1 MGQLFELVRYRPEE
15 MDGYIFEQ
23 KINRTISEE
32 FVRLQS
38 KVDGAFTAVT
48 NSYHKMAE
56 FEQKI
61 DILRAQMSRIGKFDG
76 QIDSFTRTQQDH
88 ASQMQ
93 SLSDRLMDLFTQFR
107 QNNEGL
113 SKRIFK
119 IEGDIREINK
129 IIDEPADVKKEK
141 KKKFDD

>member
-1 MGQLFELVRYRPEE
+1 
-15 MDGYIFEQ
+15 
-23 KINRTISEE
+23 
-32 FVRLQS
+32 
-38 KVDGAFTAVT
+38 
-48 NSYHKMAE
+48 MAE

-107 QNNEGL
+107 
-113 SKRIFK
+113 
-119 IEGDIREINK
+119 
-129 IIDEPADVKKEK
+129 
-141 KKKFDD
+141 

>member
-1 MGQLFELVRYRPEE
+1 
-15 MDGYIFEQ
+15 
-23 KINRTISEE
+23 
-32 FVRLQS
+32 
-38 KVDGAFTAVT
+38 
-48 NSYHKMAE
+48 
-56 FEQKI
+56 
-61 DILRAQMSRIGKFDG
+61 MSRIGKFDG
-76 QIDSFTRTQQDH
+76 QIDSFTRTQTDH

-93 SLSDRLMDLFTQFR
+93 SLSDRLMDLYTQFR

-141 KKKFDD
+141 KKKFDEQLDAMEMRLV

>member
-1 MGQLFELVRYRPEE
+1 
-15 MDGYIFEQ
+15 
-23 KINRTISEE
+23 
-32 FVRLQS
+32 
-38 KVDGAFTAVT
+38 
-48 NSYHKMAE
+48 
-56 FEQKI
+56 
-61 DILRAQMSRIGKFDG
+61 MSRIGKFDG
-76 QIDSFTRTQQDH
+76 QIDSFTRTQTDH

-93 SLSDRLMDLFTQFR
+93 GLSDRLMDLYTQFR

-141 KKKFDD
+141 KKKFDEQLDAMEMRLV